1 MQSKTE
7 FLTAGINEAEER
19 ISGSEDKMIENKE
32 AEKRRDKQLLYH
44 EGRIQE
50 INDTIRWNNIRI
62 IGIPEE
68 ERERG
73 AGGILE
79 QIIVENFPNMGK
91 ETGT

>member
-50 INDTIRWNNIRI
+50 INDTIR
-62 IGIPEE
+62 
-68 ERERG
+68 
-73 AGGILE
+73 
-79 QIIVENFPNMGK
+79 
-91 ETGT
+91 